1 MRKSN
6 VWTSVMLV
14 VFLSVF
20 VFGCNKYDKI
30 SILGEWEID
39 IKEARNLGASVD
51 SAKEVL
57 FFLSSPVDSYKQT
70 YKSREGG
77 KFVTWEIKGKIERK
91 NNKITFTN
99 RIKDEDENN
108 KQGDVTHKYRVE
120 GDKLTLIV
128 EGEGYP
134 DNEKVYTKV
143 AKTVKPD

>member
-1 MRKSN
+1 
-6 VWTSVMLV
+6 
-14 VFLSVF
+14 
-20 VFGCNKYDKI
+20 
-30 SILGEWEID
+30 
-39 IKEARNLGASVD
+39 
-51 SAKEVL
+51 
-57 FFLSSPVDSYKQT
+57 VDSYKQT